1 MNIIVI
7 PEDDLKR
14 LERRFGPDVRRMGP
28 WNSDGVFGYT
38 SISLGAVESA
48 AAAVGAPGLPEAVSR
63 LQEAREPV
71 AAFMDLVE
79 AFGPDLVVKIKAA
92 YSATSLAPPSAR
104 PAGTSRLTGTRG
116 SGAATAA

>member
-7 PEDDLKR
+7 PEDDLQR

-38 SISLGAVESA
+38 SISLGALESA
-48 AAAVGAPGLPEAVSR
+48 AEAAGQPGLPEAVSR
-63 LQEAREPV
+63 LKEAREPV

-92 YSATSLAPPSAR
+92 YSATSPAPPSAR
-104 PAGTSRLTGTRG
+104 PVGSSRLALARG

>member
-1 MNIIVI
+1 MKFIVI

-48 AAAVGAPGLPEAVSR
+48 AEAVGAPGLPEAVSR

-92 YSATSLAPPSAR
+92 YSAASLTPPSPR
-104 PAGTSRLTGTRG
+104 PVGSTRLAATRG